1 VLRVPACCAF
11 LLQVLNLVVTCVQ
24 IGVSGEHCG
33 DPTSISFLASC
44 KIDFVSCAPFRIP
57 VAKVAAAQAQIEK
70 SGRCC
75 KQCVAVIPLLTIC
88 SYRAVPGEETF
99 LERADLLSNIV
110 SGKV

>member
-44 KIDFVSCAPFRIP
+44 NIDFVSCAPFRIP

-75 KQCVAVIPLLTIC
+75 IQCVVAILLLTV
-88 SYRAVPGEETF
+88 ALPVH
-99 LERADLLSNIV
+99 IV
-110 SGKV
+110 